1 MMAGIQLRQLL
12 NKRKQTARQL
22 EQLIIELNVD
32 VHIRDMQ
39 GEWVWGNP
47 QADDAHNEAIIAG
60 GETLGWL
67 YGNGQTS
74 LLSGLIG
81 HLAEKESEKKLI
93 GAEVLDLYREINLIY
108 NFSEKLASA
117 LDARTIASTALDEV
131 LQLIEADSAMVIFL
145 PEGTEDPGI
154 LATAG
159 EALFQ
164 EGDTIRQ
171 AEVLEFLNSGQ
182 ANIRNQFKGPLG
194 QSIIPVEALL
204 YAPMKVKHRVLG
216 MILLSHTLPFE
227 YKASH
232 LKLLTNI
239 ALQSASAIESAL
251 LFQKRIQEAQEREE
265 AIRKIH
271 EVTTR
276 FVPYEFIS
284 ALGREN
290 LTEVVLGDQ
299 IEREVTVFFS
309 DIRDYTTLSESM
321 TPEENFRFVNAF
333 NRRVG
338 PRIYHNNG
346 FINQYLGDGIMAI
359 FPGTPAEALA
369 ASVEIQQNVRQYNIE
384 RAEAGRK
391 PIAIGIGLHTGPLIM
406 GITGDHQRMEATTI
420 ADTVNTASRIESLT
434 KYFGAKILLSG
445 ESLNKIKAVPNS
457 PDFGLRYLG
466 QVQVK
471 GKYEPVAIF
480 ECFDGDSDKQVKWK
494 SETQSLFAEAMDN
507 YLIQDFNTSRRL
519 LQELLSKNPH
529 DLPAQLLLKRIH
541 NHQQNG
547 LPEDWSG
554 VEIMQSK

>member
-1 MMAGIQLRQLL
+1 MANIQLRQIL
-12 NKRKQTARQL
+12 NKRKQTARQV
-22 EQLIIELNVD
+22 EQLTRELDIE
-32 VHIRDMQ
+32 VHIQDVR
-39 GEWVWGNP
+39 GEWIWGNP
-47 QADDAHNEAIIAG
+47 QPEDAIRQSIEAA
-60 GETLGWL
+60 GETLGWI
-67 YGNGQTS
+67 YGNGHTELISS
-74 LLSGLIG
+74 LIA
-81 HLAEKESEKKLI
+81 HLAEKESEKKQI
-93 GAEVLDLYREINLIY
+93 GSEVLDLYREINLIY

-131 LQLIEADSAMVIFL
+131 IQLIDADHGLVIFL
-145 PEGTEDPGI
+145 PEATQDPI
-154 LATAG
+154 VLAASG
-159 EALFQ
+159 VGPFLPDDE
-164 EGDTIRQ
+164 IRNP
-171 AEVLEFLNSGQ
+171 EMLKFLASGQ
-182 ANIRNQFKGPLG
+182 ANIRNHFNSPLNEEG
-194 QSIIPVEALL
+194 DPVAAIL

-216 MILLSHTLPFE
+216 MMLLAHASPVE

-239 ALQSASAIESAL
+239 ALQSASAIESAQ

-309 DIRDYTTLSESM
+309 DIRDYTTLSETM

-338 PRIYHNNG
+338 PRIYHHNG

-369 ASVEIQQNVRQYNIE
+369 ASVEIQQNVRQYNAE
-384 RAEAGRK
+384 RGEAGRK
-391 PIAIGIGLHTGPLIM
+391 PIAVGIGLHTGPLIM

-445 ESLNKIKAVPNS
+445 DSLNKIKADPDS
-457 PDFGLRYLG
+457 QDFGLRYLG

-471 GKYEPVAIF
+471 GKYEPVSIF
-480 ECFDGDSDKQVKWK
+480 ECFDGDVEEQIMRK
-494 SETQSLFAEAMDN
+494 SETQSLFEEAMRN
-507 YLIQDFNTSRRL
+507 YLAQDFDASLRL
-519 LQELLSKNPH
+519 LGELLTRNPL
-529 DLPAQLLLKRIH
+529 DLPAQLMSKRIQ

-547 LPEDWSG
+547 LPEDWKG
-554 VEIMQSK
+554 VEIMTSK

>member
-1 MMAGIQLRQLL
+1 MAGIQLKQLL
-12 NKRKQTARQL
+12 NKRKSAAKHL
-22 EQLIIELNVD
+22 EQLTQDLHAE
-32 VHIRDMQ
+32 VHIQDLRGD
-39 GEWVWGNP
+39 WIWGSP
-47 QADDAHNEAIIAG
+47 QPEDRARLAIETG
-60 GETLGWL
+60 GETIGWIC
-67 YGNGQTS
+67 GNGHTE
-74 LLSGLIG
+74 LIAGLIG
-81 HLAEKESEKKLI
+81 HLAEKESEKKQI

-108 NFSEKLASA
+108 NFSEKLANA
-117 LDARTIASTALDEV
+117 LDAKTIASIALDEV
-131 LQLIEADSAMVIFL
+131 IQLIEADSGEVYFL
-145 PEGTEDPGI
+145 PEGASAPLI
-154 LATAG
+154 LAKAG
-159 EALFQ
+159 NNDKVEEQ
-164 EGDTIRQ
+164 E
-171 AEVLEFLNSGQ
+171 EVPPIVLQFLDSGQ
-182 ANIRNQFKGPLG
+182 ANIRNHFDAPLFNGG
-194 QSIIPVEALL
+194 QEVASLL

-216 MILLSHTLPFE
+216 LLMLTHHLPYE

-239 ALQSASAIESAL
+239 ALQSASAIESAT

-265 AIRKIH
+265 AIRRIH

-333 NRRVG
+333 TRRVG
-338 PRIYHNNG
+338 PRIYHHNG

-369 ASVEIQQNVRQYNIE
+369 ASVEIQQNVRQYNVE

-420 ADTVNTASRIESLT
+420 ADTVNTTSRIESLT
-434 KYFGAKILLSG
+434 KYFGAKILISG
-445 ESLNKIKAVPNS
+445 DSLQKIKAAGDS
-457 PDFGLRYLG
+457 THFGLRYLG
-466 QVQVK
+466 NVQVK
-471 GKYEPVAIF
+471 GKKEPVTIF
-480 ECFDGDSDKQVKWK
+480 ECFGGDTEDQAKLKAVTLQDF
-494 SETQSLFAEAMDN
+494 EEAMAN
-507 YLIQDFNTSRRL
+507 YLTQNLETSQRILQQL
-519 LQELLSKNPH
+519 LRINPH
-529 DLPAQLLLKRIH
+529 DLPAQQMLYRVRHL
-541 NHQQNG
+541 QEQG
-547 LPEDWSG
+547 MPENWNG